1 MDLDSVIRRFETAKG
16 NRGNWESTWQEIGD
30 RVLPSM
36 ADFTALRSDGAKR
49 TEYLYD
55 ATAAL
60 AAQKANAVVSTF
72 VWPSN
77 QRYQKLSTSNPEL
90 NKVQRVAAWMDAV
103 TDIVFQRRYSPRGAF
118 EAQMGESSLQ
128 SFVFGTGN
136 IFVDEGWAVDTNSR
150 RKQPFL
156 RYKSLHLART
166 IIMENDAGIVDTVF
180 RWWDWSIRQ
189 LAQWIERQKAAGIQV
204 ADLPTQLAQ
213 KLEKHPDEK
222 VCIVHVVMPRED
234 YDPERI
240 GYKGMPWASCY
251 FVQSLKY
258 KLQEGGYNSWP
269 FGTMRHM
276 TSPGEVYGRSPTM
289 LALSDVKVL
298 NAMKKTVIQAG
309 QKVVDPPLLLSED
322 GILGAF
328 STVPGALNFGG
339 VDNQGRQLVHPL
351 QTNARVEI
359 GLDMMDKEREIIAS
373 AFLLDVFRVLVE
385 HPNMTATQT
394 LELMQE
400 RAVQLA
406 PIAGRL
412 ETECLGPITERE
424 IDLLARAGQIPPMPE
439 ELIEARG
446 EYRIEYT
453 SPMRQA
459 MRASEGIAITRTLE
473 AVLPMAEADPSVLD
487 AYKLPAM
494 ARELGEINGV
504 PAKLM
509 NDMETMAQMQEQRD
523 QQAQMQSLVEA
534 APAVSAAAANLTKLQ
549 AAGGRTAGV
558 A

>member
-30 RVLPSM
+30 RVLPAMS
-36 ADFTALRSDGAKR
+36 DFTGQRSDGAKR

-77 QRYQKLSTSNPEL
+77 QRYQKLATSNPEL
-90 NKVQRVAAWMDAV
+90 NKVQRVAAWMDEV
-103 TDIVFQRRYSPRGAF
+103 TNIIFQRRYSPRGAF

-128 SFVFGTGN
+128 GFVFGTGN

-150 RKQPFL
+150 RKQPYL
-156 RYKSLHLART
+156 RYKALHLART

-180 RWWDWSIRQ
+180 RWWDWSLRQ
-189 LAQWIERQKAAGIQV
+189 LAQWIERQKAAGLKV
-204 ADLPTQLAQ
+204 ADMPPQLAE
-213 KLEKHPDEK
+213 KLKKNPDETI
-222 VCIVHVVMPRED
+222 CIVHVVMPRED

-240 GYKGMPWASCY
+240 GYQGMPWASC
-251 FVQSLKY
+251 FFISSLKY
-258 KLQEGGYNSWP
+258 KLQEGGYNTWP

-298 NAMKKTVIQAG
+298 NAMKKTVIKAG

-351 QTNARVEI
+351 QTGARVEI

-439 ELIEARG
+439 ELLEARG

-509 NDMETMAQMQEQRD
+509 NDLETMAQMQEQRD

-558 A
+558 I

>member
-1 MDLDSVIRRFETAKG
+1 MDLDAIIRRYEGAKG
-16 NRGNWESTWQEIGD
+16 TRGNWETTWQEIAD

-36 ADFTALRSDGAKR
+36 ADFNTTRSDGAKR
-49 TEYLYD
+49 TEHLFD

-60 AAQKANAVVSTF
+60 AAQKANAVISTF

-77 QRYQKLSTSNPEL
+77 QKYQKLSTSNRDL
-90 NKVQRVAAWMDAV
+90 NKIQRVAAWMDEA
-103 TDIVFQRRYSPRGAF
+103 TEALFQARYSPRGAF
-118 EAQMGESSLQ
+118 DSQMGESSLQ
-128 SFVFGTGN
+128 GFVFGTGN
-136 IFVDEGWAVDTNSR
+136 IFVDEGWAADINSR
-150 RKQPFL
+150 TQRPFL

-166 IIMENDAGIVDTVF
+166 ILIENEAGFVDTVF
-180 RWWDWSIRQ
+180 RWWTWSLRQ
-189 LAQWIERQKAAGIQV
+189 INQWIEKQKAMGRKVAEFPAQWIQR
-204 ADLPTQLAQ
+204 
-213 KLEKHPDEK
+213 LEKNPDEQ
-222 VCIVHVVMPRED
+222 VEIVHAVMPRED
-234 YDPERI
+234 YDPGRL
-240 GYKGMPWASCY
+240 GYTGMPWASCY
-251 FVQSLKY
+251 FIRSIKY
-258 KLQEGGYNSWP
+258 KLQDGGYNTWP

-309 QKVVDPPLLLSED
+309 QKIVDPPLLIHED
-322 GILGAF
+322 GVLGAF

-339 VDNQGRQLVHPL
+339 VNSQGQRMVEPL
-351 QTNARVEI
+351 ITGAQVGI

-385 HPNMTATQT
+385 HPQMTATQT

-412 ETECLGPITERE
+412 ETECLGPVTERE
-424 IDLLARAGQIPPMPE
+424 LDLLARAGQLPPMPP

-473 AVLPMAEADPSVLD
+473 SVIPMAELDRSVLNG
-487 AYKLPAM
+487 YKLPQM
-494 ARELGEINGV
+494 ARRLGDINGV
-504 PAKLM
+504 PADLM
-509 NDMETMAQMQEQRD
+509 NSPEEMADLAEQD
-523 QQAQMQSLVEA
+523 AQQAQMQSVVEA

-558 A
+558 V